1 MVEEEMAEVEDA
13 WQDVGLVVIKILR
26 DLDNMI

>member
-13 WQDVGLVVIKILR
+13 WQDVGLVVILR
-26 DLDNMI
+26 DIDNMI